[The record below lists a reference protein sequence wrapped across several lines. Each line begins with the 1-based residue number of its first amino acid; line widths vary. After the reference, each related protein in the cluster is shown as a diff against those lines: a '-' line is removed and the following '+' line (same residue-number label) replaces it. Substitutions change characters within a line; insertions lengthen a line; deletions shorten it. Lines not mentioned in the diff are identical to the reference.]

1 MNIAHVALW
10 TRSLNAQVQ
19 FWETVF
25 NGRSNE
31 RYVSKNRPG
40 FESHFITLHDG
51 PTIELMTLPDLPDAP
66 THPEFIG
73 WAHIAINVGS
83 KAQVDRMAAQAQV
96 DRMAA
101 QAQAN
106 GTLLSAPRM
115 TGDGFY
121 EAVIADPDGN
131 RIELVGA

>member
-1 MNIAHVALW
+1 MHIAHVALW

-40 FESHFITLHDG
+40 FESHFITLDDG
-51 PTIELMTLPDLPDAP
+51 PTIELMTLPELPDAP
-66 THPEFIG
+66 PHPEFIG

-83 KAQVDRMAAQAQV
+83 KAKVDSMAERAQAS
-96 DRMAA
+96 
-101 QAQAN
+101 
-106 GTLLSAPRM
+106 GTLLSA
-115 TGDGFY
+115 
-121 EAVIADPDGN
+121 
-131 RIELVGA
+131 

>member
-10 TRSLNAQVQ
+10 TRHLDAQVK

-25 NGRSNE
+25 AGQSNE

-40 FESHFITLHDG
+40 FESHFITLSGG
-51 PTIELMTLPDLPDAP
+51 PTIELMALPELAGAP
-66 THPEFIG
+66 SAAEYVG

-83 KAQVDRMAAQAQV
+83 KADVDRMAENARQ
-96 DRMAA
+96 
-101 QAQAN
+101 N

-115 TGDGFY
+115 TGDGYY

-131 RIELVGA
+131 RIELVGE

>member
-25 NGRSNE
+25 GGRSNE

-40 FESHFITLHDG
+40 FESHFITLDDG
-51 PTIELMTLPDLPDAP
+51 PT
-66 THPEFIG
+66 
-73 WAHIAINVGS
+73 
-83 KAQVDRMAAQAQV
+83 
-96 DRMAA
+96 
-101 QAQAN
+101 
-106 GTLLSAPRM
+106 M

>member
-40 FESHFITLHDG
+40 FESHFITLDNG

-66 THPEFIG
+66 AHPEFIG
-73 WAHIAINVGS
+73 WAHIAITVGRVETVDAMAE
-83 KAQVDRMAAQAQV
+83 KARQQDKLASPARW
-96 DRMAA
+96 
-101 QAQAN
+101 
-106 GTLLSAPRM
+106 

-121 EAVIADPDGN
+121 EAVILDPDGN

>member
-25 NGRSNE
+25 GGRSNE

-40 FESHFITLHDG
+40 FESHFITLDNG

-66 THPEFIG
+66 AHPEFIG

-83 KAQVDRMAAQAQV
+83 KAQVDSMAE
-96 DRMAA
+96 R
-101 QAQAN
+101 AQAN

-115 TGDGFY
+115 TGDGF
-121 EAVIADPDGN
+121 EGDCGSGRQPH
-131 RIELVGA
+131 

>member
-25 NGRSNE
+25 NGRSNA

-40 FESHFITLHDG
+40 FESHFITLDEG
-51 PTIELMTLPDLPDAP
+51 PTIELMTIPDLPDAP
-66 THPEFIG
+66 AHPEFIG

-83 KAQVDRMAAQAQV
+83 KAKVDSMAE
-96 DRMAA
+96 R
-101 QAQAN
+101 AQAN
-106 GTLLSAPRM
+106 GTLLSAPRL

>member
-25 NGRSNE
+25 GGRSNE

-40 FESHFITLHDG
+40 FESHFITLDNG

-66 THPEFIG
+66 AHPEFIG

-83 KAQVDRMAAQAQV
+83 KAHGSAA
-96 DRMAA
+96 AA
-101 QAQAN
+101 RVALQPQRTAAPAISAN
-106 GTLLSAPRM
+106 G
-115 TGDGFY
+115 G
-121 EAVIADPDGN
+121 
-131 RIELVGA
+131 